1 MYIFQSLR
9 NNLNWHRSG
18 DLIFGSNHV
27 LHIFGKISKQTS
39 PLLALPPLR
48 PPTHS
53 ILGVFG
59 DHLNSLQLIFF
70 LGASILV
77 MHGETE
83 KKYD

>member
-9 NNLNWHRSG
+9 NNQ
-18 DLIFGSNHV
+18 DTV
-27 LHIFGKISKQTS
+27 LVTLFLDPITFYISIGKISKQTS

-48 PPTHS
+48 LPTHS
-53 ILGVFG
+53 ILGVFA
-59 DHLNSLQLIFF
+59 DHLNSLQLIIF

-77 MHGETE
+77 MQEETE